1 MKTLMMLMFLAPSI
15 YLADAQNLGN
25 ITSALGSGDYQA
37 LGKYFDEEV
46 EVSIFGTADF
56 YSKSEAI
63 TKVKSFFQKYRPT
76 SFSQVHTGKPP
87 AGGAQYCIGDLKAG
101 GQVFRV
107 YIYLKGSGAQS
118 VIQELRFDKK

>member
-1 MKTLMMLMFLAPSI
+1 MKTLMMLVLLASSTSMVDI
-15 YLADAQNLGN
+15 QNLGS

-37 LGKYFDEEV
+37 LGRYFDKEV
-46 EVSIFGTADF
+46 EISILGSSDF

-63 TKVKSFFQKYRPT
+63 SKVKSFFQKYRPT
-76 SFSQVHTGKPP
+76 SFSQVHNGKPP
-87 AGGAQYCIGDLKAG
+87 AGGAQYCIGDLKADG
-101 GQVFRV
+101 EVFRV